1 MEQDQDTTIP
11 SRLMARDFSDAKKKP
26 SADGHPIFKI
36 LLGGL
41 GLIAFLLV
49 WKSLRA

>member
-1 MEQDQDTTIP
+1 MEEDQDTTIP
-11 SRLMARDFSDAKKKP
+11 SRLTAHEFSDAEQKS
-26 SADGHPIFKI
+26 SANSHPIFKI

-49 WKSLRA
+49 WKSYRA